1 MSDFKLSEDLT
12 KTQEL
17 SEVQVTAIQDVV
29 TTHYK
34 EHKDANGIA
43 DLKKEWDSKAN
54 DDAEA
59 ILNGAAT
66 KITDLTK
73 VSRDQGEKIAD
84 FIGRATDTHFTST
97 KQLLEDS
104 KTEYEEKVKNFKGD
118 PDLVKNFGEVQTKYD
133 ALQKKEAD
141 YDAMLKSGIK
151 DKYDKLIVEH
161 ATNLQAVA
169 FGSVKP
175 TFHKDA
181 NQFEVSAKWND
192 FIKKVEEKHNIVMV
206 DNEAKAVDKENE
218 HKVVSLKDLV
228 DADETLKELMK
239 GRTQDPLNAKETDFK
254 EVEGV
259 PFKVPVN
266 ADGATITKLIYEQ
279 LATEGLEKFGDGA
292 DKWTKRFAELNRKA
306 RAT

>member
-1 MSDFKLSEDLT
+1 MELSKDLIEAQKLSTE
-12 KTQEL
+12 
-17 SEVQVTAIQDVV
+17 QVTAIQDVV

-34 EHKDANGIA
+34 EHTDANGIA
-43 DLKKEWDSKAN
+43 DLKKEWDGKAN
-54 DDAEA
+54 TDAEA

-141 YDAMLKSGIK
+141 YDAILTSGIK
-151 DKYDKLIVEH
+151 DKYDKLVVEH

-175 TFHKDA
+175 SFHKDA

-239 GRTQDPLNAKETDFK
+239 GRTQEGLPAKEADFK

-259 PFKVPVN
+259 PFKVPKD
-266 ADGATITKLIYEQ
+266 ADTAVTTKLIQ
-279 LATEGLEKFGDGA
+279 DHLAKEGIDRMSDEYSEKFS
-292 DKWTKRFAELNRKA
+292 ELNKKV
-306 RAT
+306 RAA